1 MIFEPDFSDELRAPY
16 LGAAKAN
23 GIMAAL
29 GSEHEAISGAR
40 VSDRK
45 ARAAE
50 IGKVFNEL
58 HPPKEGASASGNDA
72 AESGDSE

>member
-1 MIFEPDFSDELRAPY
+1 
-16 LGAAKAN
+16 
-23 GIMAAL
+23 MAAL

-58 HPPKEGASASGNDA
+58 HPPKEGASTSGNDVE
-72 AESGDSE
+72 ESEDSD